1 MEGYGIALVLWLLLV
16 VNTVSLVVLLG
27 ISLDKSIFQKKPTV
41 LTERPSRKERKENDL
56 RRKSAKQCAITRSEI
71 LQYGLYG
78 VKPNGKT
85 QKTK

>member
-1 MEGYGIALVLWLLLV
+1 MEGYGIALVLWLILV

-27 ISLDKSIFQKKPTV
+27 ISLDKSIFQKKPKV
-41 LTERPSRKERKENDL
+41 LTERPPRKERKENDL

>member
-16 VNTVSLVVLLG
+16 VNTLILVILLG
-27 ISLDKSIFQKKPTV
+27 MSADKNFFQKKATALTQRPT
-41 LTERPSRKERKENDL
+41 RKERKENDL
-56 RRKSAKQCAITRSEI
+56 KRQSAKQRAITRSEI